1 MPLRTTIGLRY
12 DAAMSEDPRLEAME
26 FKLAHL
32 ERGLQELSDV
42 VVRQQQDLDR
52 LLLRNQQLM
61 DQLESLKQETEDR
74 RDPHEI
80 PPHY

>member
-1 MPLRTTIGLRY
+1 MDQG
-12 DAAMSEDPRLEAME
+12 DRLEALE

-42 VVRQQQDLDR
+42 VIRQQQELDR
-52 LLLRNQQLM
+52 LAERNRQLLG
-61 DQLESLKQETEDR
+61 QLEGLRQEAEEKK
-74 RDPHEI
+74 DPYEV

>member
-1 MPLRTTIGLRY
+1 MTHP
-12 DAAMSEDPRLEAME
+12 DRLEALE

-42 VVRQQQDLDR
+42 VIRQQQDLGR

-61 DQLESLKQETEDR
+61 EQLEDLREQGEGQK
-74 RDPHEI
+74 DPHEV

>member
-1 MPLRTTIGLRY
+1 MNE
-12 DAAMSEDPRLEAME
+12 SKRLETLE

-52 LLLRNQQLM
+52 LLLRNRQLSE
-61 DQLESLKQETEDR
+61 QLEALREQAETPKDA
-74 RDPHEI
+74 HEI

>member
-1 MPLRTTIGLRY
+1 MNEEG
-12 DAAMSEDPRLEAME
+12 RLEALE

-42 VVRQQQDLDR
+42 IVRQQQELDR
-52 LLLRNQQLM
+52 LAERNRQLLGQL
-61 DQLESLKQETEDR
+61 DNLRQEAEEKK
-74 RDPHEI
+74 DPYEV

>member
-1 MPLRTTIGLRY
+1 MI
-12 DAAMSEDPRLEAME
+12 EKERLEALE

-42 VVRQQQDLDR
+42 VLRQQQDLDR
-52 LLLRNQQLM
+52 LVQRNQQLLE
-61 DQLESLKQETEDR
+61 QLENLRQEDEEKK
-74 RDPHEI
+74 DPYEV

>member
-1 MPLRTTIGLRY
+1 
-12 DAAMSEDPRLEAME
+12 MSDSQRLEALE

-42 VVRQQQDLDR
+42 VVRQQQELER
-52 LLLRNQQLM
+52 MALRNQQLLG
-61 DQLESLKQETEDR
+61 QLESLRQEAEEKK
-74 RDPHEI
+74 DPYEV

>member
-1 MPLRTTIGLRY
+1 MHEEG
-12 DAAMSEDPRLEAME
+12 RLEALE

-42 VVRQQQDLDR
+42 VVRQQQELDR
-52 LLLRNQQLM
+52 LAERNRQLLGQLENLRN
-61 DQLESLKQETEDR
+61 EAEEKK
-74 RDPHEI
+74 DPYEV

>member
-1 MPLRTTIGLRY
+1 M
-12 DAAMSEDPRLEAME
+12 DDQDRLEALE

-42 VVRQQQDLDR
+42 VVRQQQELDR
-52 LLLRNQQLM
+52 LAERNLQLRG
-61 DQLESLKQETEDR
+61 QLENLRQEAEEKK
-74 RDPHEI
+74 DPYEI

>member
-1 MPLRTTIGLRY
+1 
-12 DAAMSEDPRLEAME
+12 MSDSARLESLE

-42 VVRQQQDLDR
+42 VIRQQKDLDR
-52 LLLRNQQLM
+52 LALLNQQLSR
-61 DQLESLKQETEDR
+61 QLETMREEAEAGK
-74 RDPHEI
+74 DPHEI

>member
-1 MPLRTTIGLRY
+1 
-12 DAAMSEDPRLEAME
+12 MSESARLEALE

-42 VVRQQQDLDR
+42 VIRQQKDLDR
-52 LLLRNQQLM
+52 LAMLNQQLSQ
-61 DQLESLKQETEDR
+61 QLEALREESEAGK
-74 RDPHEI
+74 DPHEI

>member
-1 MPLRTTIGLRY
+1 VRTAARLRY
-12 DAAMSEDPRLEAME
+12 DAAMNENQRLEALE

-42 VVRQQQDLDR
+42 VIRQQQDLGR
-52 LLLRNQQLM
+52 LLLRNQQLVE
-61 DQLESLKQETEDR
+61 QLEDLREQGEGQK
-74 RDPHEI
+74 DPHEV

>member
-1 MPLRTTIGLRY
+1 MDER
-12 DAAMSEDPRLEAME
+12 DRLEALE

-42 VVRQQQDLDR
+42 VVRQQQELDR
-52 LLLRNQQLM
+52 LAQHNRQLLG
-61 DQLESLKQETEDR
+61 QLETLRQEAEEKK
-74 RDPHEI
+74 DPYEV

>member
-1 MPLRTTIGLRY
+1 MNVGN
-12 DAAMSEDPRLEAME
+12 RLEALE

-42 VVRQQQDLDR
+42 VVRQQRDLDR
-52 LLLRNQQLM
+52 LALRNEQLLE
-61 DQLESLKQETEDR
+61 QLENLRQEAEEKK
-74 RDPHEI
+74 DPHEV

>member
-1 MPLRTTIGLRY
+1 MNEEG
-12 DAAMSEDPRLEAME
+12 RLEALE

-52 LLLRNQQLM
+52 LAQRNQQLTRH
-61 DQLESLKQETEDR
+61 LAALQEQAGEPG
-74 RDPHEI
+74 DPNEI

>member
-1 MPLRTTIGLRY
+1 MN
-12 DAAMSEDPRLEAME
+12 EDGRLEALE

-42 VVRQQQDLDR
+42 VVRQQQELDR
-52 LLLRNQQLM
+52 LAERNRQLLG
-61 DQLESLKQETEDR
+61 QLENLRQEAEEKK
-74 RDPHEI
+74 DPYEV

>member
-1 MPLRTTIGLRY
+1 VA
-12 DAAMSEDPRLEAME
+12 DEDRVEMLE

-42 VVRQQQDLDR
+42 VVRQQHELEQAR
-52 LLLRNQQLM
+52 RRVEQLG
-61 DQLESLKQETEDR
+61 QVIESLQQDAGAPQSEFEV
-74 RDPHEI
+74 

>member
-1 MPLRTTIGLRY
+1 MNEEG
-12 DAAMSEDPRLEAME
+12 RLEALE

-42 VVRQQQDLDR
+42 VVRQQQELDR
-52 LLLRNQQLM
+52 LAERNRQLLG
-61 DQLESLKQETEDR
+61 QLENLRQEAEEKK
-74 RDPHEI
+74 DPYEV

>member
-1 MPLRTTIGLRY
+1 
-12 DAAMSEDPRLEAME
+12 MSESARLESLE

-42 VVRQQQDLDR
+42 VFRQQKDLDR
-52 LLLRNQQLM
+52 LALLNQQLSG
-61 DQLESLKQETEDR
+61 QLEALREEAEAGK
-74 RDPHEI
+74 DPHEI

>member
-1 MPLRTTIGLRY
+1 
-12 DAAMSEDPRLEAME
+12 MSESARLEALE

-42 VVRQQQDLDR
+42 VIRQQKDLDR
-52 LLLRNQQLM
+52 LALLNQQLSQ
-61 DQLESLKQETEDR
+61 QLEALREESEANK
-74 RDPHEI
+74 DPNEI

>member
-1 MPLRTTIGLRY
+1 MQDT
-12 DAAMSEDPRLEAME
+12 DRLEALE
-26 FKLAHL
+26 FKVSHL

-42 VVRQQQDLDR
+42 VLRQQRELERVTLRNEQ
-52 LLLRNQQLM
+52 LLRQL
-61 DQLESLKQETEDR
+61 DSLLAEQEAN

>member
-1 MPLRTTIGLRY
+1 
-12 DAAMSEDPRLEAME
+12 MSEVERLETLE

-42 VVRQQQDLDR
+42 VIRQQKDLDR
-52 LLLRNQQLM
+52 LALLNQQLSQ
-61 DQLESLKQETEDR
+61 QLEALRDEAETDK
-74 RDPHEI
+74 DPHEI

>member
-1 MPLRTTIGLRY
+1 MS
-12 DAAMSEDPRLEAME
+12 DAARLEALE

-42 VVRQQQDLDR
+42 VIRQQKDLDR
-52 LLLRNQQLM
+52 LALLNQQLAG
-61 DQLESLKQETEDR
+61 QLEALREEAEANK
-74 RDPHEI
+74 DPHEI